1 MDFIDLFRGSRK
13 VRKIGS
19 GQTLFKLGDAGAEM
33 FVVLEGSAEILLGKT
48 IVEIVRPGGIV
59 GEMALIDD
67 ERRSATVVTRTQ
79 CEVVA
84 LSKADFDRLLHE
96 RPEFGRHVLKMTVQ
110 RLRRMN
116 QSLVAAQIPAHGI
129 SSDVARTSDGRQPDA
144 LDEQTAQDST
154 NAGGESKR

>member
-13 VRKIGS
+13 ARKIGS
-19 GQTLFKLGDAGAEM
+19 GQTLFKVGDVGSEM
-33 FVVLEGSAEILLGKT
+33 FVVLEGSVDILLGKT

-59 GEMALIDD
+59 GEMALIDE

-84 LSKADFDRLLHE
+84 LSRADFDRLLHE
-96 RPEFGRHVLKMTVQ
+96 RPEFGRHVLKVTVQ

-116 QSLVAAQIPAHGI
+116 QSLMAAQVSTHGI
-129 SSDVARTSDGRQPDA
+129 SADVMRKTDA
-144 LDEQTAQDST
+144 VDEQRSPDSK
-154 NAGGESKR
+154 NAGAESKRR

>member
-19 GQTLFKLGDAGAEM
+19 GQTLFKMGDAGTEM
-33 FVVLEGSAEILLGKT
+33 FVVLEGSVEILLGKT

-84 LSKADFDRLLHE
+84 LSKVDFDRLVHE
-96 RPEFGRHVLKMTVQ
+96 RPEFGRHVLKVTVQ

-116 QSLVAAQIPAHGI
+116 QSLVAAQVPDHGI
-129 SSDVARTSDGRQPDA
+129 PSDLARRREALGEESSP
-144 LDEQTAQDST
+144 DST
-154 NAGGESKR
+154 NPGAASKR